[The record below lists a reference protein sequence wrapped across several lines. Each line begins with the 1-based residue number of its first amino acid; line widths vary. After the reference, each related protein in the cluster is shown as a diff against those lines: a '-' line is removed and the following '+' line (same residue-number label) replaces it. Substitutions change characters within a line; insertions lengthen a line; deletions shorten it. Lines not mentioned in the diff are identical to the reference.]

1 MRRRAHEGD
10 GVKGLLVAGAV
21 AIASMGA
28 TDADAQAI
36 LSSTVGTDT
45 VYLGVRDLGH
55 LNQQGGPAVNGG
67 DPGPGATGIAYS
79 GIPTADTVRDATSP
93 GCLCEGWG
101 VSATATGSAITASG
115 FANVSSGTGGLT
127 FGSFDTDDPGGV
139 SASPPHGTF
148 ATSTVSITGFAAL
161 GGGVTVSQAYTV
173 AVPGRLFQDAVTITN
188 NTGEALTDV
197 RYVRVM
203 DWDVPFTE
211 FSDIVS
217 IVGTGTTTLLE
228 FSNDQGFATAD
239 PHPLAGDP
247 SEIVSGTTNVD
258 FLDSGP
264 EDHGAYFRFNFGSL
278 LAGESATFSV
288 FYGAAPTEA
297 LMLAALGAVDIEL
310 YSLGQSSPPSGDP
323 ALGTPITY
331 AFGFAGV
338 GGEPILPDGPDG
350 PSVPNPG
357 SLLLLGFGA
366 AGLAWLRGRKAA

>member
-1 MRRRAHEGD
+1 MKGY
-10 GVKGLLVAGAV
+10 GLKGLLVAGAV

-28 TDADAQAI
+28 TDAGAQAI
-36 LSSTVGTDT
+36 LSSTVGPDT
-45 VYLGVRDLGH
+45 VFLGVRDLGN
-55 LNQQGGPAVNGG
+55 LNQEGGPVVNGG
-67 DPGPGATGIAYS
+67 EPGATGIAYS
-79 GIPTADTVRDATSP
+79 GPSTGGTVQDATSP

-115 FANVSSGTGGLT
+115 FANVFSGTGGLT
-127 FGSFDTDDPGGV
+127 LGSFVTDDAAV
-139 SASPPHGTF
+139 SATPPHGTF

-188 NTGEALTDV
+188 NTGETLTDV

-239 PHPLAGDP
+239 PLAGDP
-247 SEIVSGTTNVD
+247 SEIVAGTTNVD

-278 LAGESATFSV
+278 AAGESATFSV

-310 YSLGQSSPPSGDP
+310 FSLGQSSPPSGDP

-338 GGEPILPDGPDG
+338 GGEPIVPS